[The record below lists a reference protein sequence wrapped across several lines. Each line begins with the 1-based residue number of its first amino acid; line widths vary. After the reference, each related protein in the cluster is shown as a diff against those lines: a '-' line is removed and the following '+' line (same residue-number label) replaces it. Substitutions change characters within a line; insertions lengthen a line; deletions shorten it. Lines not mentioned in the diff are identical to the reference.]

1 MILGQTIKKFRLA
14 SGLSQ
19 GQLGELVGVSASH
32 VSLIERGKR
41 EPALSVIRRIAAQ
54 LKIPFGLL
62 LAAALDVSRTDGE
75 PARGKQLP
83 PDREA
88 LYTLIDAV
96 RLALLTRAAE
106 AEQRPLF
113 DEPVAA
119 EHADQ

>member
-19 GQLGELVGVSASH
+19 GELGALIGVSASH

-41 EPALSVIRRIAAQ
+41 EPALSVIRRIAGK
-54 LKIPFGLL
+54 LRIPFGLL
-62 LAAALDVSRTDGE
+62 LAAALDTSETEGE
-75 PARGKQLP
+75 AARGQKLP

-88 LYTLIDAV
+88 LRTLIDAV

-113 DEPVAA
+113 DEPTAA
-119 EHADQ
+119 EPADR